1 MSSSIPTQ
9 MRCLISDVRPD
20 KTFID
25 FKLAMKPVPTIQKP
39 TDVILR
45 MEAAPMNP
53 SDIGVIFGA
62 SMRENA
68 VQTSSDCI
76 SAPIPPKYAH
86 TFEKDNYG
94 NSRAGG
100 IMCGN
105 EGAGVV
111 VAAGDA
117 PEAQAILGK
126 TVAVFGSGG
135 CYAEY

>member
-25 FKLAMKPVPTIQKP
+25 FKLAMKPVPQIEKP

-86 TFEKDNYG
+86 T
-94 NSRAGG
+94 
-100 IMCGN
+100 
-105 EGAGVV
+105 
-111 VAAGDA
+111 
-117 PEAQAILGK
+117 
-126 TVAVFGSGG
+126 
-135 CYAEY
+135 